1 MVDTAVLPLESVSNG
16 TYQLLVGIYDP
27 DTGERLL
34 ATTPENN
41 NPVDALLLTEINR

>member
-1 MVDTAVLPLESVSNG
+1 VVDTAVLPLESVGSG
-16 TYQLLVGIYDP
+16 TYQLLVGLYNP
-27 DTGERLL
+27 DSGERLL